1 MMTEIEFVGASDEI
15 PNATPMA
22 AQETLFRA
30 LGRVPG
36 VLVYR
41 QNVSPRQ
48 VSMTA
53 LIFAGSGRGAGG
65 LRYKEKATRNKVVQL
80 ALDYDVAIYSM
91 DKISDDLG
99 GDVVVLVLTR
109 RMQGLRDYAITA
121 PK

>member
-1 MMTEIEFVGASDEI
+1 
-15 PNATPMA
+15 
-22 AQETLFRA
+22 
-30 LGRVPG
+30 
-36 VLVYR
+36 
-41 QNVSPRQ
+41 
-48 VSMTA
+48 
-53 LIFAGSGRGAGG
+53 
-65 LRYKEKATRNKVVQL
+65 L